1 MARGDLKAD
10 PRPIIS
16 AHHRTYINVNTGR
29 ARWQDYALLDGLPL
43 GITGLLIWKNI
54 QLNAIASVGLLT
66 VAGLLSAFLFGLM
79 LQVADRAT
87 TWADSAPE
95 RGQATSDHATYLA
108 ELAANAGYAAL
119 VSIVAAIAFV
129 VASTSHGWLLR
140 IAAALGL
147 GLGSHLV
154 LTLLMIMK
162 RVFNLTLQRLRIAR
176 TTGPSP
182 RGRSSGPGSVQKV
195 S

>member
-16 AHHRTYINVNTGR
+16 AHHRTYIDVTTGR
-29 ARWQDYALLDGLPL
+29 PRWQDYALLDGVPVAVM
-43 GITGLLIWKNI
+43 GVLLWRN
-54 QLNAIASVGLLT
+54 LHLSTVASVGLLT

-87 TWADSAPE
+87 SWADSQPE

-119 VSIVAAIAFV
+119 ISIVAAVAFV

-140 IAAALGL
+140 SAIALGL
-147 GLGSHLV
+147 GLGVHLV
-154 LTLLMIMK
+154 LTLVMIMK

-176 TTGPSP
+176 TTGPV
-182 RGRSSGPGSVQKV
+182 RGHSSGSENVKKV

>member
-10 PRPIIS
+10 PRPIIW
-16 AHHRTYINVNTGR
+16 AHHRTYVNVNTGR
-29 ARWQDYALLDGLPL
+29 ARWQDFALLDGLPL
-43 GITGLLIWKNI
+43 GITDLLIWKNVR
-54 QLNAIASVGLLT
+54 LSAIASVGLLT

-95 RGQATSDHATYLA
+95 RGPATSDHATYLA

-119 VSIVAAIAFV
+119 VSIVASVAFV

-140 IAAALGL
+140 VTAALGL

-154 LTLLMIMK
+154 LTLLMVMK

-176 TTGPSP
+176 SSGPSP
-182 RGRSSGPGSVQKV
+182 RGRSSGPGSTQKV

>member
-1 MARGDLKAD
+1 MATGDLKPD

-16 AHHRTYINVNTGR
+16 AHHRTYINVATGQR
-29 ARWQDYALLDGLPL
+29 RWQDYALLDGVPVV
-43 GITGLLIWKNI
+43 IAALLLWKNVD
-54 QLNAIASVGLLT
+54 LATVASVGLLT
-66 VAGLLSAFLFGLM
+66 VSGLLSAFLFGLM
-79 LQVADRAT
+79 LQVADRAA

-95 RGQATSDHATYLA
+95 RGRATSDHATYLA
-108 ELAANAGYAAL
+108 ELAANAGYASL
-119 VSIVAAIAFV
+119 VSILTSVAFV
-129 VASTSHGWLLR
+129 VASTSHGWVLR
-140 IAAALGL
+140 VAAALGL

-154 LTLLMIMK
+154 LTLLMVMK

-182 RGRSSGPGSVQKV
+182 RDHPPGPSPIKRV

>member
-29 ARWQDYALLDGLPL
+29 ARWQDFALLDGVPL
-43 GITGLLIWKNI
+43 ALAGLLIWKNV
-54 QLNAIASVGLLT
+54 QLSAISSVGLLT

-95 RGQATSDHATYLA
+95 RGQATSDHATYLE
-108 ELAANAGYAAL
+108 ELAANAGYSAL
-119 VSIVAAIAFV
+119 VSIAAAVAFV

-140 IAAALGL
+140 VVAAVGL
-147 GLGSHLV
+147 GLGGHLV

-176 TTGPSP
+176 TSGPSP
-182 RGRSSGPGSVQKV
+182 RDRSSAPGGVQRV

>member
-1 MARGDLKAD
+1 MAS
-10 PRPIIS
+10 PP
-16 AHHRTYINVNTGR
+16 
-29 ARWQDYALLDGLPL
+29 
-43 GITGLLIWKNI
+43 GIMGLLIWKEV
-54 QLNAIASVGLLT
+54 QFSAISGVGLLT
-66 VAGLLSAFLFGLM
+66 VAGLLSALLFGLV
-79 LQVADRAT
+79 LQVADRTT

-95 RGQATSDHATYLA
+95 RGQATSDHAAYLG
-108 ELAANAGYAAL
+108 ELTANAGYAAL
-119 VSIVAAIAFV
+119 VSIAAAVAFV

-140 IAAALGL
+140 VFAAVSL

-154 LTLLMIMK
+154 LTLLMVMK

-195 S
+195 T